1 MSGAF
6 LLTRSGSMLKLSLV
20 DKSGAEQPCGV
31 GLLPVSWFLSAI
43 SVGFQRT
50 RAVPKLLPDAK
61 SIPKRE
67 EASLL
72 GVLA

>member
-1 MSGAF
+1 MRRRLLELPRRMLYNDPSGRIGRAASGSQHDVA
-6 LLTRSGSMLKLSLV
+6 LRGSRGSYLPTRSGS
-20 DKSGAEQPCGV
+20 G
-31 GLLPVSWFLSAI
+31 
-43 SVGFQRT
+43 
-50 RAVPKLLPDAK
+50 AVPNLMPDAK

>member
-20 DKSGAEQPCGV
+20 DKTELKVERNNRDPSCQHSGSC
-31 GLLPVSWFLSAI
+31 LLTWSGS
-43 SVGFQRT
+43 